1 MILTCPNCATR
12 YLVDPASLGA
22 MGREV
27 RCAKCSHQWYQDA
40 PPPAA
45 VTAEATVLPPISAHR
60 DEAGARPSKNLPAL
74 RQSRP
79 KRQGLGWLALAVI
92 VVALLV
98 AAVLARGPIMAAL
111 PQVTP
116 LYVMLHLAE
125 APPEALPDVIIR
137 NQQGS
142 SKVEGGQ
149 TLVVLTAEVYNPAGK
164 AQPLRPIR
172 IAMRDADKKVITE
185 WTVTL
190 GPPEIGPGASLPLV
204 TQQAVQPGMRD
215 LEVNFLPK

>member
-1 MILTCPNCATR
+1 M
-12 YLVDPASLGA
+12 
-22 MGREV
+22 
-27 RCAKCSHQWYQDA
+27 
-40 PPPAA
+40 
-45 VTAEATVLPPISAHR
+45 TVLFDLLDAHPR
-60 DEAGARPSKNLPAL
+60 RIYGLTAL
-74 RQSRP
+74 VAALLLLF
-79 KRQGLGWLALAVI
+79 GLYLQHVVGLEPCPMCI
-92 VVALLV
+92 VQRYAFVLVALLA

-125 APPEALPDVIIR
+125 APPEALPDLIIR

-149 TLVVLTAEVYNPAGK
+149 TLVVLPAEVYNPAGK
-164 AQPLRPIR
+164 AHPLRPIR